1 MSTRKTIAVI
11 GFVIAT
17 STTLGAQVGTIS
29 RSAGAK
35 PALRF
40 NKPLPSAPAARETM
54 IVGMVIDVSLVPVP
68 GALVRLR
75 DIVSGD
81 VVQESQANDN
91 GEYRFLVAEPGT
103 YVVEMVLPNGQVA
116 ALSNAARL
124 ERHQT
129 VQTIVQLAGQ
139 WNSID
144 RTVGTPYRALDAL
157 GASGARTLTADT
169 ITIAVQRNISVLDAG
184 EPVSP

>member
-1 MSTRKTIAVI
+1 MSTRKTVAVI

-17 STTLGAQVGTIS
+17 STTIGAQVGTIS
-29 RSAGAK
+29 RAAGAK

-40 NKPLPSAPAARETM
+40 NEPLPSAPAARETM
-54 IVGMVIDVSLVPVP
+54 IVGMVIDVSQVPVP
-68 GALVRLR
+68 GAVVRLR
-75 DIVSGD
+75 DMVSGD

-116 ALSNAARL
+116 ALSNAATL

-129 VQTIVQLAGQ
+129 LQTIVQLAGQ
-139 WNSID
+139 WNNID
-144 RTVGTPYRALDAL
+144 RTAGMPYRFLDTL

-169 ITIAVQRNISVLDAG
+169 ITIAVQRNISALHAG